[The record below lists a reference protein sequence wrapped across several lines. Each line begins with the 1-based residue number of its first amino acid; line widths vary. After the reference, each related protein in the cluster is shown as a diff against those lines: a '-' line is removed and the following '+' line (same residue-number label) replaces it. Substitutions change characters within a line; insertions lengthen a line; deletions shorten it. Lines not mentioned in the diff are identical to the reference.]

1 MYNMSTMDS
10 QKEKI
15 IIGKILQK
23 DEKALFEVYN
33 MYRRPLYNFVN
44 KQLNDSHKAE
54 ELIQDIFFDFIES
67 LRDFQYECSL
77 KTYLFS
83 IARNKVIDTIRKK
96 KIKRILFSSMPAYI
110 LESLTA
116 VMFDDG
122 LEKKELSTKIK
133 DVFDH
138 LPNDYKM
145 VLRLKYIEGVKVK
158 TIANK
163 LSLGFKATESLIYR
177 ARKAFIKVFQTST

>member
-1 MYNMSTMDS
+1 M
-10 QKEKI
+10 
-15 IIGKILQK
+15 
-23 DEKALFEVYN
+23 
-33 MYRRPLYNFVN
+33 N
-44 KQLNDSHKAE
+44 KQLNDAAKSE
-54 ELIQDIFFDFIES
+54 EFIQDIFYDFIES
-67 LRDFQYECSL
+67 LRDFQYQCSL

-96 KIKRILFSSMPAYI
+96 KIKKILFSSMPAYI
-110 LESLTA
+110 LEGLTA
-116 VMFDDG
+116 VVFDDG

-133 DVFDH
+133 HVFDH

-145 VLRLKYIEGVKVK
+145 VLRLKYIEGAKVK

-177 ARKAFIKVFQTST
+177 ARKAFIKVFHTVT